1 MPACGTCGQSN
12 PAGARFCN
20 ACGAALGAD
29 VREERKVVTVLFADV
44 VGFTARAERM
54 DPEDVRRLIAPLHAR
69 LRAELDRRG
78 GTVEKFI
85 GDAVMAVFGA
95 PVAHEDDAER
105 AVRAALAI
113 RDALVADG
121 ELELRIGITTGE
133 ALIALGARPETGEGI
148 ASGDV
153 VNTAAR
159 LQAAAPAGGILV
171 DAATYRATERAVE
184 YRDAAAVVAKGKAE
198 PVAVRLAARAR
209 GPVGLERPAAG
220 PLVGR
225 AEELTLLRDTL
236 ARVQREREPQLVTLV
251 GVPGIGKSRL
261 VHELLDGL
269 ERQRPT
275 RAPAV
280 RPLAA
285 VRRRGDVLG
294 ARRDGQGARG
304 DPRVRHGRADAGQA
318 ERRRRLRR
326 RRARGRS
333 PDRGVPASARGPRR
347 RVAAAADDRSSEA
360 FAAWRRF
367 LEALA
372 EERPVVL
379 VFEDLHW
386 ADDALLDFV
395 DELLD
400 WASGV
405 PLLVLATARPEL
417 LDRRKGWGGGPLNS
431 ATIRLSPLSDAE
443 TRSLVDGL
451 LGPAPLSSEAQR
463 RLLGRAGGNPLYA
476 REFVRMLTDR
486 GDELAM
492 PESVQGIIA
501 ARVDALPREEKAL
514 LQQAAVMGQVFW
526 LGALGTERWRLEEA
540 LHMLER
546 KEFVRRRRRSS
557 VAGEAEYAFSHV
569 LVRDVAYEQIPRSQR
584 ADRHRAAG
592 EWIESLGRLEDHAE
606 MLAHHYGEALTYAE
620 RAGAPPGDLAPRA
633 ARALREAGNRAFLL
647 GAHAAAIRYYERAL
661 ATGSAAGWTVGER
674 CEVLLA
680 LGEAQARAG
689 DMSAA
694 KETYVAAADLARD
707 RDPAALARAA
717 LGYGGRFVWARA
729 WGDTRLVP
737 LLEEALAA
745 LPDADSDLRARLLAR
760 LGGGPL
766 RDTAPPAQRMAM
778 CRDAVEIARRLGDRR
793 TLAYAL
799 DGLHCANW
807 GPDVVAGRLAIADE
821 LISVAEA
828 EGDAERAYAGHDY
841 RFFALIET
849 GDVAG
854 ARAELAVKT
863 QWANELGQPAH
874 LWDVVTSRAM
884 LELFHGRFD
893 AAEATS
899 REALELGRFAQSA
912 NAKVAFDLQQYGLRR
927 GQGRLTEFAAT
938 AERAVDDYPAYA
950 VWRYVL
956 VDVLVRIGRTDEA
969 RVALDALAATGFE
982 VRVEMHWLASLCLL
996 AEPCRELRDARRAAT
1011 LYRALLRFARHNAT
1025 TPPEL
1030 CLGSVSRSLGIL
1042 AATMSDWDAAAR
1054 HFEDAMA
1061 MNAAMDARPWLA
1073 STQHDYARMLLARD
1087 GTGDRER
1094 ARQLGAAAEALAAEL
1109 GMRGLSSSPHLDP
1122 LLRG

>member
-1 MPACGTCGQSN
+1 MSACGTCGQPN
-12 PAGARFCN
+12 PPGARFCN
-20 ACGAALGAD
+20 ACGAALAAD
-29 VREERKVVTVLFADV
+29 PREERKVVTVLFADV

-69 LRAELDRRG
+69 LRTELDRRG

-85 GDAVMAVFGA
+85 GDAVMAIFGA

-105 AVRAALAI
+105 AVRAGLAI
-113 RDALVADG
+113 RDALGAD
-121 ELELRIGITTGE
+121 GE

-198 PVAVRLAARAR
+198 PVAVRLAARPR

-269 ERQRPT
+269 ERHAQPVRRLYGHSLPYGDGVTFWALGEMVKAHAGILESDTAEQT
-275 RAPAV
+275 RDKLSDAVASVVAEPADARRIEGFL
-280 RPLAA
+280 RPLA
-285 VRRRGDVLG
+285 GL
-294 ARRDGQGARG
+294 
-304 DPRVRHGRADAGQA
+304 DA
-318 ERRRRLRR
+318 E
-326 RRARGRS
+326 S
-333 PDRGVPASARGPRR
+333 
-347 RVAAAADDRSSEA
+347 AAADDRSSEA

-400 WASGV
+400 GASGV

-486 GDELAM
+486 GDELGM

-557 VAGEAEYAFSHV
+557 VAGEVEYAFSHV

-647 GAHAAAIRYYERAL
+647 GAHAAATRYYERAL

-674 CEVLLA
+674 CDVLLA

-807 GPDVVAGRLAIADE
+807 GPDILAGRLAIAGE

-828 EGDAERAYAGHDY
+828 ERDAERAYAGHDY
-841 RFFALIET
+841 RFIALVES
-849 GDVAG
+849 GDIAE
-854 ARAELAVKT
+854 ARAELEIKT
-863 QWANELGQPAH
+863 RWANELGQPAH
-874 LWDVVTSRAM
+874 LWDVAVSRAM

-893 AAEATS
+893 VAEAAI
-899 REALELGRFAQSA
+899 REAFELGRFAQSA
-912 NAKVAFDLQQYGLRR
+912 NAKVAFDLQVYGLRR
-927 GQGRLTEFAAT
+927 GQGRLTEFAGT

-950 VWRYVL
+950 VWRSVL
-956 VDVLVRIGRTDEA
+956 VDVLVRIGRADEA
-969 RVALDALAATGFE
+969 RAAFDALAATGFE
-982 VRVEMHWLASLCLL
+982 VRVEMQWLASLCLL

-1011 LYRALLRFARHNAT
+1011 LYRALLPFARHNAW

-1042 AATMSDWDAAAR
+1042 AATMSDWDGAAR

-1061 MNAAMDARPWLA
+1061 KNADMDARPWLA